1 MLIEQLINGLTLG
14 SIYVIVA
21 LGYTLVFGVLNIVNM
36 GHGEIFMFG
45 AFMGVAVTNI
55 LGLPLYIAF
64 LVAIIVTGILGYFLE
79 TFALRPLRG
88 KEGVS
93 HLAPLIST
101 IGVSIFLENAAHHL
115 FGAGNHPFRTSFSD
129 LNITIGSTTVYYV
142 QILIFVIAIILIF
155 GLTFWLSKTKAGKAL
170 RASAEDLAIASLLGV
185 NTKRTITQTVII
197 ASAMG
202 GIAGILVGIAFNS
215 VNPQMGLSFGLKG
228 LAIIILGGLG
238 NIRGAMFGGLI
249 LGLAETFV
257 VAYGDSGYRDAIAFI
272 AIIVILIFRPQG
284 LFGTATSA
292 TKRG

>member
-21 LGYTLVFGVLNIVNM
+21 LGYTLVFGVLNVVNM

-45 AFMGVAVTNI
+45 AFMGVVVTNV
-55 LGLPLYIAF
+55 LGWPLYIAF
-64 LVAIIVTGILGYFLE
+64 VVAIVVTGILGYFLE
-79 TFALRPLRG
+79 RFALRPLRG

-101 IGVSIFLENAAHHL
+101 IGVSILLENLAHHL
-115 FGAGNHPFRTSFSD
+115 FGSGNQPFRTSISE
-129 LNITIGSTTVYYV
+129 LNIVIGSTTVYYV
-142 QILIFVIAIILIF
+142 QIIIFVIAILLMF

-170 RASAEDLAIASLLGV
+170 RASAENLAVASLLGV
-185 NTKRTITQTVII
+185 NTKKTITQTVII

-238 NIRGAMFGGLI
+238 NIRGAMVGGLI

-272 AIIVILIFRPQG
+272 AIIVILIVRPQG
-284 LFGTATSA
+284 IFGKATSER
-292 TKRG
+292 KG

>member
-1 MLIEQLINGLTLG
+1 MLIEQLVNGLTLG

-45 AFMGVAVTNI
+45 AFMGVVVTNI
-55 LGLPLYIAF
+55 LGLPLYVAF
-64 LVAIIVTGILGYFLE
+64 IVAIIVTGILGYFLE
-79 TFALRPLRG
+79 IFALRPLRG

-101 IGVSIFLENAAHHL
+101 IGVSIFLENAAHHF
-115 FGAGNHPFRTSFSD
+115 FGAGNHPFHTSLSE
-129 LNITIGSTTVYYV
+129 LNFTLGTTTVYYV
-142 QILIFVIAIILIF
+142 QILIFIIAIILIT

-170 RASAEDLAIASLLGV
+170 RASAENLAVASLLGV

-238 NIRGAMFGGLI
+238 NIRGAVFGGLI
-249 LGLAETFV
+249 LGLAETLV

-284 LFGTATSA
+284 LFGTATSE